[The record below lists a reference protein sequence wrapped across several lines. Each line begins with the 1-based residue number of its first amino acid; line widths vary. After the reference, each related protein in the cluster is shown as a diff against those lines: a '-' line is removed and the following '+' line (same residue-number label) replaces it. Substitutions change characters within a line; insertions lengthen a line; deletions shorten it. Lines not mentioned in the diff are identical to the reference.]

1 MTDNSVEE
9 TYKNSL
15 LSEHN
20 NNNDGSSPGP
30 LEGSQ
35 GKN

>member
-1 MTDNSVEE
+1 MTDNSLEE

-15 LSEHN
+15 LSEH